1 LSTIKLEIVT
11 PERKVLEQDVE
22 IVIAKGSDGELG
34 ILPQHIAMVTPLRI
48 APLRY
53 KQNGKEH
60 AIAVQGGFLEI
71 RGEKVVVLAES
82 AELPTEIDVDRAE
95 KARQRAEGLIT
106 QKAADTDLVRAEQA
120 LKRALNRIEVANIK

>member
-1 LSTIKLEIVT
+1 MSTIKLEIVT
-11 PERKVLEQDVE
+11 PERKVLEQDVD

-48 APLRY
+48 APLRF
-53 KQNGKEH
+53 KQGNKEQTV
-60 AIAVQGGFLEI
+60 AVQGGFLEI

-82 AELPTEIDVDRAE
+82 AELPENIDVDRAE
-95 KARQRAEGLIT
+95 KARQRAEALLA
-106 QKAADTDLVRAEQA
+106 QKAADTDIVRAEQA